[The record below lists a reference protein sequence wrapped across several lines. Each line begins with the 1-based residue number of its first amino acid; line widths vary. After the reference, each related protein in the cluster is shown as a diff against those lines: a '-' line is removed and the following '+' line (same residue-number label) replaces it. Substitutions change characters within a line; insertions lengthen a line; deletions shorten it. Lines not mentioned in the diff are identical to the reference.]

1 MEGCLASAAAKRV
14 INHSLL
20 ACLRRRLRGAML
32 QENKKKK
39 NLGGL
44 GMQKTRV
51 HCDIQLWDPIWHDT
65 DKK

>member
-14 INHSLL
+14 INHSVLV
-20 ACLRRRLRGAML
+20 CLRRRLRGAIP
-32 QENKKKK
+32 QEKK

-51 HCDIQLWDPIWHDT
+51 HCDIQL
-65 DKK
+65 